1 MSFRGEEA
9 AFEIVA
15 VVGIADCQRHCREA
29 VSEVGPIGGE
39 FDIAHAHYASAFG
52 EIDVDNV
59 VGGCGYE
66 WMFGVIHVG
75 DHIEAHVVA
84 VVDGGLLGVVTIGV
98 EAGGKGDGG
107 Y

>member
-1 MSFRGEEA
+1 
-9 AFEIVA
+9 
-15 VVGIADCQRHCREA
+15 
-29 VSEVGPIGGE
+29 
-39 FDIAHAHYASAFG
+39 
-52 EIDVDNV
+52 
-59 VGGCGYE
+59 
-66 WMFGVIHVG
+66 MFGVIHVG